1 MLTQKERDRVKVLHE
16 VKQGHLTQRAAAE
29 QLGISERWVREMVG
43 RVRKRGDG
51 AVVHGLRGK
60 PSKRRLERKIRERA
74 VRVYRQEYG
83 DFGPT
88 LAAEYLA
95 DKHEIEVSKET
106 LRKWLIEAGV
116 WTSKPR
122 RVKEV
127 HVWRPRRSC
136 RGELVQWDTS
146 IHDWLE
152 GRSREPIKL
161 IAMIDDASNE
171 LWAQFVAEDS
181 TAEHMRVLRS
191 YLERN
196 GRPLAFYTDKAVL
209 FRVNPRRKGY
219 TEEKTQEGET
229 QIGRAL
235 RELGIELI
243 HAHSPQAKGRV
254 ERCFGT
260 LQDRLVKGLRK
271 AGATTIAEANRY
283 LERVFLPD
291 WRRRFRRDPA
301 SQVDAHRPL
310 GGAEDLDSILS
321 HVENRQ
327 VTQQLHGELGWK
339 AIPDPAGGGTARFA
353 LILGE
358 SGSSTGWDGMG
369 PDWQRGSP
377 DEALCAT
384 TARTNPQAGRR
395 RTQGPQ
401 PGRPKPLDEELR
413 SEQIGAE
420 PGDREAGRLRGA
432 RFGANSSRPT
442 GSFRRPQT
450 GSFYFA
456 GNRKFLFCLDRS
468 VHQR

>member
-1 MLTQKERDRVKVLHE
+1 MAEEQEQLLLTQKERDRLKVLHE

-29 QLGISERWVREMVG
+29 QLGISERWVREMVR
-43 RVRKRGDG
+43 RVRKRGDR

-60 PSKRRLERKIRERA
+60 PSKRRLKAKVRERA
-74 VRVYRQEYG
+74 VALYRKEYA

-95 DKHEIEVSKET
+95 EKHRIAMSKET
-106 LRKWLIEAGV
+106 LRKWLIQAGAWEA
-116 WTSKPR
+116 KPR

-127 HVWRPRRSC
+127 HTWRPRRSC

-152 GRSREPIKL
+152 GRSSEPIKL

-171 LWAQFVAEDS
+171 LFARFVAEDS

-196 GRPLAFYTDKAVL
+196 GRPLAYYTDKAGL

-219 TEEKTQEGET
+219 SEEMTEEGES

-271 AGATTIAEANRY
+271 AGAKSIAEANRY
-283 LERVFLPD
+283 LEHVFLPH
-291 WRRRFRRDPA
+291 WQKRFRREPA
-301 SQVDAHRPL
+301 SNVNAHRPL
-310 GGAEDLDSILS
+310 GKRQDLESTLS
-321 HVENRQ
+321 HVENRR
-327 VTQQLHGELGWK
+327 VANNYTV
-339 AIPDPAGGGTARFA
+339 
-353 LILGE
+353 
-358 SGSSTGWDGMG
+358 SWDGKLYQIPQKAVRPGLRSSWVRVEGRLNGTVWARIGDQAVRLGRCERALPELNLKTPVEVRKDHNRGGRSKWMEKFDLKKEP
-369 PDWQRGSP
+369 PDWAVAR
-377 DEALCAT
+377 AT
-384 TARTNPQAGRR
+384 RRAG
-395 RTQGPQ
+395 
-401 PGRPKPLDEELR
+401 
-413 SEQIGAE
+413 
-420 PGDREAGRLRGA
+420 
-432 RFGANSSRPT
+432 
-442 GSFRRPQT
+442 
-450 GSFYFA
+450 
-456 GNRKFLFCLDRS
+456 
-468 VHQR
+468 